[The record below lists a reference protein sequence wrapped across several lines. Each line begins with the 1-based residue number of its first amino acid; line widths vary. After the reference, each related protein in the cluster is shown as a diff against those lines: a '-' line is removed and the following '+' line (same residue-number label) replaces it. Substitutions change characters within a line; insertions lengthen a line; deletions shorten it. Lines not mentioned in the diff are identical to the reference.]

1 MSKKEIKNKLH
12 GEAVQELEI
21 YLKNHRKAIV
31 TLELEKID
39 KYEDK
44 NFNELIELF
53 NQSIEED
60 EIEKAKIIQ
69 NSILNKAIKKSSPD
83 MLSSLKIPKQKSI

>member
-1 MSKKEIKNKLH
+1 M
-12 GEAVQELEI
+12 
-21 YLKNHRKAIV
+21 
-31 TLELEKID
+31 ELEKID

-83 MLSSLKIPKQKSI
+83 MLSSLKIPKQKKYIDLLTQIV